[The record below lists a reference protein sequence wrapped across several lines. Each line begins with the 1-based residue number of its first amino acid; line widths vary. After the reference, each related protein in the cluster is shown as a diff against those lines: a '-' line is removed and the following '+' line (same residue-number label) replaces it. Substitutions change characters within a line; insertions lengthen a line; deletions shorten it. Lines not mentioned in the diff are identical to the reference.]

1 MSFLFKLQI
10 TFCGFARFG
19 ESLPNFNFL
28 IMFPSTRP
36 IFDLSLPPKSCKT
49 AVVCS
54 LFYALLLV
62 KFSLFSYFR
71 QKYFI
76 MFNFIYTTEYIT
88 KKCLKDKEDLTQ
100 NLIWFTAFATFIINL
115 MFQIFNSIFK
125 C

>member
-1 MSFLFKLQI
+1 
-10 TFCGFARFG
+10 
-19 ESLPNFNFL
+19 
-28 IMFPSTRP
+28 
-36 IFDLSLPPKSCKT
+36 
-49 AVVCS
+49 
-54 LFYALLLV
+54 
-62 KFSLFSYFR
+62 
-71 QKYFI
+71 